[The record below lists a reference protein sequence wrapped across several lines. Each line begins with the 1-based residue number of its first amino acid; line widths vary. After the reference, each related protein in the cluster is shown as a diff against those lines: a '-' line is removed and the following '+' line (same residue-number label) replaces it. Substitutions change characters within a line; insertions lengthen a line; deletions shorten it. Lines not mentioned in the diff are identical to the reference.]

1 MPRKTH
7 KIKSK
12 KTILL
17 IVEGYT
23 EKIYFSQ
30 MKFVEN
36 NQNVTII
43 PRMAKHSS
51 LVTIL
56 ETAIKE
62 AKEKIYD
69 SIWCVFDR
77 DVLLSTGSSK
87 ELELKFNEA
96 NRLNIQFADSL
107 PAFEIWFLLHY
118 VLPKQYYK
126 NQDELI
132 NEFGLDRK
140 MRMNKLSKGMQS
152 MVTIIV
158 ALASGARFTFLDEPV
173 TGLDVVAREYFY
185 KVLLDEYAKGER
197 TFVISTH
204 IIEEAAN
211 VFEEVIF
218 IHEGKALLKEE
229 TDSLLE
235 RTIHISGKEEDV
247 DAVCDGKK
255 VHHVEKLGRSKGVT
269 VLLNPGEEPDT
280 KGRDV
285 DIRPLSLQDVFVA
298 LCGKEES
305 YE

>member
-1 MPRKTH
+1 MSLT
-7 KIKSK
+7 INQVSK
-12 KTILL
+12 VYGKKVALNQL
-17 IVEGYT
+17 SLELEDG
-23 EKIYFSQ
+23 KIYGLIGRNGAGKTTLLSIASA
-30 MKFVEN
+30 
-36 NQNVTII
+36 QNSATDG
-43 PRMAKHSS
+43 
-51 LVTIL
+51 
-56 ETAIKE
+56 E
-62 AKEKIYD
+62 
-69 SIWCVFDR
+69 
-77 DVLLSTGSSK
+77 VLLDGKKVWENDEALKDICFSREIATTATDSRNTSK
-87 ELELKFNEA
+87 VCEYLRIASILYPNWNAELA
-96 NRLNIQFADSL
+96 
-107 PAFEIWFLLHY
+107 
-118 VLPKQYYK
+118 
-126 NQDELI
+126 DELI
-132 NEFGLDRK
+132 TEFGLDRK

-235 RTIHISGKEEDV
+235 RTVHISGKEEDV

>member
-1 MPRKTH
+1 ME
-7 KIKSK
+7 
-12 KTILL
+12 L
-17 IVEGYT
+17 EDG
-23 EKIYFSQ
+23 KIYGLIGRNGAGKTTLLSIASA
-30 MKFVEN
+30 
-36 NQNVTII
+36 QNSATDG
-43 PRMAKHSS
+43 
-51 LVTIL
+51 
-56 ETAIKE
+56 E
-62 AKEKIYD
+62 
-69 SIWCVFDR
+69 
-77 DVLLSTGSSK
+77 VLLDGKKVWENDEALKDICFSREIATTATDSRNTSK
-87 ELELKFNEA
+87 VCEYLRIASILYPNWNAELA
-96 NRLNIQFADSL
+96 
-107 PAFEIWFLLHY
+107 
-118 VLPKQYYK
+118 
-126 NQDELI
+126 DELI

>member
-1 MPRKTH
+1 MSLT
-7 KIKSK
+7 INQVSK
-12 KTILL
+12 VYGKKVALNQL
-17 IVEGYT
+17 SLELEDG
-23 EKIYFSQ
+23 KIYGLIGRNGAGKTTLLSIASA
-30 MKFVEN
+30 
-36 NQNVTII
+36 QNAATDG
-43 PRMAKHSS
+43 
-51 LVTIL
+51 
-56 ETAIKE
+56 E
-62 AKEKIYD
+62 
-69 SIWCVFDR
+69 
-77 DVLLSTGSSK
+77 VLLDGKKVWENDEALKDICFSREIATTATDSRNTSK
-87 ELELKFNEA
+87 VCEYLRIASILYPNWNAELA
-96 NRLNIQFADSL
+96 
-107 PAFEIWFLLHY
+107 
-118 VLPKQYYK
+118 
-126 NQDELI
+126 DELI

-285 DIRPLSLQDVFVA
+285 DIRPQSLQDVFVA

>member
-1 MPRKTH
+1 MSLT
-7 KIKSK
+7 INQVSK
-12 KTILL
+12 VYGKKVALNQL
-17 IVEGYT
+17 SLELEDG
-23 EKIYFSQ
+23 KIYGLIGRNGAGKTTLLSIASA
-30 MKFVEN
+30 
-36 NQNVTII
+36 QNAATDG
-43 PRMAKHSS
+43 
-51 LVTIL
+51 
-56 ETAIKE
+56 E
-62 AKEKIYD
+62 
-69 SIWCVFDR
+69 
-77 DVLLSTGSSK
+77 VLLDGKKVWENDEALKDICFSREIATTATDSRNTSK
-87 ELELKFNEA
+87 VCEYLRIASILYPNWNAELA
-96 NRLNIQFADSL
+96 
-107 PAFEIWFLLHY
+107 
-118 VLPKQYYK
+118 
-126 NQDELI
+126 DELI
-132 NEFGLDRK
+132 TEFGLDRK

-218 IHEGKALLKEE
+218 IHEGKVLLKEE

>member
-1 MPRKTH
+1 MSLT
-7 KIKSK
+7 INQVSK
-12 KTILL
+12 VYGKKVALNQL
-17 IVEGYT
+17 SLELEDG
-23 EKIYFSQ
+23 KIYGLIGRNGAGKTTLLSIASA
-30 MKFVEN
+30 
-36 NQNVTII
+36 QNSATDG
-43 PRMAKHSS
+43 
-51 LVTIL
+51 
-56 ETAIKE
+56 E
-62 AKEKIYD
+62 
-69 SIWCVFDR
+69 
-77 DVLLSTGSSK
+77 VLLDGKKVWENDEALKDICFSREIATTATDSRNTSK
-87 ELELKFNEA
+87 VCEYLRIASILYPNWNAELA
-96 NRLNIQFADSL
+96 
-107 PAFEIWFLLHY
+107 
-118 VLPKQYYK
+118 
-126 NQDELI
+126 DELI
-132 NEFGLDRK
+132 TEFGLDRK

-218 IHEGKALLKEE
+218 IHEGKVLLKEE

-298 LCGKEES
+298 LCGKEEN

>member
-1 MPRKTH
+1 MSLT
-7 KIKSK
+7 INQVSK
-12 KTILL
+12 VYGKKVALNQL
-17 IVEGYT
+17 SLELEDG
-23 EKIYFSQ
+23 KIYGLIGRNGAGKTTLLSIASA
-30 MKFVEN
+30 
-36 NQNVTII
+36 QNAATDG
-43 PRMAKHSS
+43 
-51 LVTIL
+51 
-56 ETAIKE
+56 E
-62 AKEKIYD
+62 
-69 SIWCVFDR
+69 
-77 DVLLSTGSSK
+77 VLLDGKKVWENEEALKDICFSREIATTATDSRNTSK
-87 ELELKFNEA
+87 VCEYLRIASILYPNWNAELA
-96 NRLNIQFADSL
+96 
-107 PAFEIWFLLHY
+107 
-118 VLPKQYYK
+118 
-126 NQDELI
+126 DELI

-218 IHEGKALLKEE
+218 IHEGKVLLKEE

-269 VLLNPGEEPDT
+269 VLLNPDEEPDT

>member
-1 MPRKTH
+1 MSLT
-7 KIKSK
+7 INQVSK
-12 KTILL
+12 VYGKKVALNQL
-17 IVEGYT
+17 SLELEDG
-23 EKIYFSQ
+23 KIYGLIGRNGAGKTTLLSIASA
-30 MKFVEN
+30 
-36 NQNVTII
+36 QNSATDG
-43 PRMAKHSS
+43 
-51 LVTIL
+51 
-56 ETAIKE
+56 E
-62 AKEKIYD
+62 
-69 SIWCVFDR
+69 
-77 DVLLSTGSSK
+77 VLLDGKKVWENDEALKDICFSREIATTATDSRNTSK
-87 ELELKFNEA
+87 VCEYLRIASILYPNWNAELA
-96 NRLNIQFADSL
+96 
-107 PAFEIWFLLHY
+107 
-118 VLPKQYYK
+118 
-126 NQDELI
+126 DELI
-132 NEFGLDRK
+132 TEFGLDRK

>member
-1 MPRKTH
+1 MSLT
-7 KIKSK
+7 INQVSK
-12 KTILL
+12 VYGKKVALNQL
-17 IVEGYT
+17 SLELEDG
-23 EKIYFSQ
+23 KIYGLIGRNGAGKTTLLSIASA
-30 MKFVEN
+30 
-36 NQNVTII
+36 QNAATDG
-43 PRMAKHSS
+43 
-51 LVTIL
+51 
-56 ETAIKE
+56 E
-62 AKEKIYD
+62 
-69 SIWCVFDR
+69 
-77 DVLLSTGSSK
+77 VLLDGKKVWENDEALKDICFSREIATTATDSRNTSK
-87 ELELKFNEA
+87 VCEYLRIASILYPNWNAELA
-96 NRLNIQFADSL
+96 
-107 PAFEIWFLLHY
+107 
-118 VLPKQYYK
+118 
-126 NQDELI
+126 DELI
-132 NEFGLDRK
+132 TEFGLDRK

-218 IHEGKALLKEE
+218 IHEGKVLLKEE

-247 DAVCDGKK
+247 DAICEGKK

-269 VLLNPGEEPDT
+269 VLLNPDEEPDT

>member
-1 MPRKTH
+1 MSLT
-7 KIKSK
+7 INQVSK
-12 KTILL
+12 VYGKKVALNQL
-17 IVEGYT
+17 SLELEDG
-23 EKIYFSQ
+23 KIYGLIGRNGAGKTTLLSIASA
-30 MKFVEN
+30 
-36 NQNVTII
+36 QNAATDG
-43 PRMAKHSS
+43 
-51 LVTIL
+51 
-56 ETAIKE
+56 E
-62 AKEKIYD
+62 
-69 SIWCVFDR
+69 
-77 DVLLSTGSSK
+77 VLLDGKKVWENDEALKDICFSREIATTATDSRNISK
-87 ELELKFNEA
+87 VCEYLRIASILYPNWNAELA
-96 NRLNIQFADSL
+96 
-107 PAFEIWFLLHY
+107 
-118 VLPKQYYK
+118 
-126 NQDELI
+126 DELI

-218 IHEGKALLKEE
+218 IHEGKVLLKEE

-269 VLLNPGEEPDT
+269 VLLNPDEEPDT

>member
-1 MPRKTH
+1 MSLT
-7 KIKSK
+7 INQVSK
-12 KTILL
+12 VYGKKVALNQL
-17 IVEGYT
+17 SLELEDG
-23 EKIYFSQ
+23 KIYGLIGRNGAGKTTLLSIASA
-30 MKFVEN
+30 
-36 NQNVTII
+36 QNSATDG
-43 PRMAKHSS
+43 
-51 LVTIL
+51 
-56 ETAIKE
+56 E
-62 AKEKIYD
+62 
-69 SIWCVFDR
+69 
-77 DVLLSTGSSK
+77 VLLDGKKVWENDEALKDICFSREIATTATDSRNTSK
-87 ELELKFNEA
+87 VCEYLRIASILYPNWNVELA
-96 NRLNIQFADSL
+96 
-107 PAFEIWFLLHY
+107 
-118 VLPKQYYK
+118 
-126 NQDELI
+126 DELI
-132 NEFGLDRK
+132 TEFGLDRK

-218 IHEGKALLKEE
+218 IHEGKVLLKEE

-235 RTIHISGKEEDV
+235 RTVHISGKEEDV
-247 DAVCDGKK
+247 DAICDGKK

>member
-1 MPRKTH
+1 MSLT
-7 KIKSK
+7 INQVSK
-12 KTILL
+12 VYGKKVALNQL
-17 IVEGYT
+17 SLELEDG
-23 EKIYFSQ
+23 KIYGLIGRNGAGKTTLLSIASA
-30 MKFVEN
+30 
-36 NQNVTII
+36 QNSATDG
-43 PRMAKHSS
+43 
-51 LVTIL
+51 
-56 ETAIKE
+56 E
-62 AKEKIYD
+62 
-69 SIWCVFDR
+69 
-77 DVLLSTGSSK
+77 VLLDGKKVWENDEALKDICFSREIATTATDSRNTSK
-87 ELELKFNEA
+87 VCEYLRIASILYPNWNAELA
-96 NRLNIQFADSL
+96 
-107 PAFEIWFLLHY
+107 
-118 VLPKQYYK
+118 
-126 NQDELI
+126 DELI

-218 IHEGKALLKEE
+218 IHEGKVLLKEE

-269 VLLNPGEEPDT
+269 VLLNPGEELDT

>member
-1 MPRKTH
+1 MSLT
-7 KIKSK
+7 INQVSK
-12 KTILL
+12 VYGKKVALNQL
-17 IVEGYT
+17 SLELEDG
-23 EKIYFSQ
+23 KIYGLIGRNGAGKTTLLSIASA
-30 MKFVEN
+30 
-36 NQNVTII
+36 QNAATDG
-43 PRMAKHSS
+43 
-51 LVTIL
+51 
-56 ETAIKE
+56 E
-62 AKEKIYD
+62 
-69 SIWCVFDR
+69 
-77 DVLLSTGSSK
+77 VLLDGKKVWENEEALKDICFSREIATTATDSRNTSK
-87 ELELKFNEA
+87 VCEYLRIASILYPNWNAELA
-96 NRLNIQFADSL
+96 
-107 PAFEIWFLLHY
+107 
-118 VLPKQYYK
+118 
-126 NQDELI
+126 DELI

-140 MRMNKLSKGMQS
+140 MWMNKLSKGMQS

-235 RTIHISGKEEDV
+235 RTVHISGKEEDV

>member
-1 MPRKTH
+1 MSLT
-7 KIKSK
+7 INQVSK
-12 KTILL
+12 VYGKKVALNQL
-17 IVEGYT
+17 SLELEDG
-23 EKIYFSQ
+23 KIYGLIGRNGAGKTTLLSIASA
-30 MKFVEN
+30 
-36 NQNVTII
+36 QNSATDG
-43 PRMAKHSS
+43 
-51 LVTIL
+51 
-56 ETAIKE
+56 E
-62 AKEKIYD
+62 
-69 SIWCVFDR
+69 
-77 DVLLSTGSSK
+77 VLLDGKKVWENDEALKDICFSREIATTATDSRNTSK
-87 ELELKFNEA
+87 VCEYLRIASILYPHWNAELA
-96 NRLNIQFADSL
+96 
-107 PAFEIWFLLHY
+107 
-118 VLPKQYYK
+118 
-126 NQDELI
+126 DELI

>member
-1 MPRKTH
+1 MSLT
-7 KIKSK
+7 INQVSK
-12 KTILL
+12 VYGKKVALNQL
-17 IVEGYT
+17 SLELEDG
-23 EKIYFSQ
+23 KIYGLIGRNGAGKTTLLSIASA
-30 MKFVEN
+30 
-36 NQNVTII
+36 QNSATDG
-43 PRMAKHSS
+43 
-51 LVTIL
+51 
-56 ETAIKE
+56 E
-62 AKEKIYD
+62 
-69 SIWCVFDR
+69 
-77 DVLLSTGSSK
+77 VLLDGKKVWENEEALKDICFSREIATTATDSRNTSK
-87 ELELKFNEA
+87 VCEYLRIASILYPNWNAELA
-96 NRLNIQFADSL
+96 
-107 PAFEIWFLLHY
+107 
-118 VLPKQYYK
+118 
-126 NQDELI
+126 DELI

-218 IHEGKALLKEE
+218 IHEGKVLLKEE

>member
-1 MPRKTH
+1 MSLT
-7 KIKSK
+7 INQVSK
-12 KTILL
+12 VYGKKVALNQL
-17 IVEGYT
+17 SLELEDG
-23 EKIYFSQ
+23 KIYGLIGRNGAGKTTLLSIASA
-30 MKFVEN
+30 
-36 NQNVTII
+36 QNSATDG
-43 PRMAKHSS
+43 
-51 LVTIL
+51 
-56 ETAIKE
+56 E
-62 AKEKIYD
+62 
-69 SIWCVFDR
+69 
-77 DVLLSTGSSK
+77 VLLDGKKVWENDEALKDICFSREIATTATDSRNTSK
-87 ELELKFNEA
+87 VCEYLRIASILYPNWNAELA
-96 NRLNIQFADSL
+96 
-107 PAFEIWFLLHY
+107 
-118 VLPKQYYK
+118 
-126 NQDELI
+126 DELI
-132 NEFGLDRK
+132 TEFGLDRK

-235 RTIHISGKEEDV
+235 RTVHISGKEEDV

-255 VHHVEKLGRSKGVT
+255 VHHVEKLGRSKAVT

>member
-1 MPRKTH
+1 MSLT
-7 KIKSK
+7 INQISK
-12 KTILL
+12 VYGKKVALNQL
-17 IVEGYT
+17 SLELEDG
-23 EKIYFSQ
+23 KIYGLIGRNGAGKTTLLSIASA
-30 MKFVEN
+30 
-36 NQNVTII
+36 QNAATDG
-43 PRMAKHSS
+43 
-51 LVTIL
+51 
-56 ETAIKE
+56 E
-62 AKEKIYD
+62 
-69 SIWCVFDR
+69 
-77 DVLLSTGSSK
+77 VLLDGKKVWENDEALKDICFSREIATTATDSRNTSK
-87 ELELKFNEA
+87 VCEYLRIASILYPNWNAELA
-96 NRLNIQFADSL
+96 
-107 PAFEIWFLLHY
+107 
-118 VLPKQYYK
+118 
-126 NQDELI
+126 DELI

>member
-1 MPRKTH
+1 MSLT
-7 KIKSK
+7 INQVSK
-12 KTILL
+12 VYGKKVALNQL
-17 IVEGYT
+17 SLELEDG
-23 EKIYFSQ
+23 KIYGLIGRNGAGKTTLLSIASA
-30 MKFVEN
+30 
-36 NQNVTII
+36 QNSATDG
-43 PRMAKHSS
+43 
-51 LVTIL
+51 
-56 ETAIKE
+56 E
-62 AKEKIYD
+62 
-69 SIWCVFDR
+69 
-77 DVLLSTGSSK
+77 VLLDGKKVWENDEALKDICFSREIATTATDSRNTSK
-87 ELELKFNEA
+87 VCEYLRIASILYPNWNAELA
-96 NRLNIQFADSL
+96 
-107 PAFEIWFLLHY
+107 
-118 VLPKQYYK
+118 
-126 NQDELI
+126 DELI

-235 RTIHISGKEEDV
+235 RTVHISGKEEDV

>member
-1 MPRKTH
+1 MSLT
-7 KIKSK
+7 INQVSK
-12 KTILL
+12 VYGKKVALNQL
-17 IVEGYT
+17 SLELEDG
-23 EKIYFSQ
+23 KIYGLIGRNGAGKTTLLSIASA
-30 MKFVEN
+30 
-36 NQNVTII
+36 QNAATDG
-43 PRMAKHSS
+43 
-51 LVTIL
+51 
-56 ETAIKE
+56 E
-62 AKEKIYD
+62 
-69 SIWCVFDR
+69 
-77 DVLLSTGSSK
+77 VLLDGKKVWENDEALKDICFSREIATTATDSRNTSK
-87 ELELKFNEA
+87 VCEYLRIASILYPNWNAELA
-96 NRLNIQFADSL
+96 
-107 PAFEIWFLLHY
+107 
-118 VLPKQYYK
+118 
-126 NQDELI
+126 DELI

-140 MRMNKLSKGMQS
+140 IRMNKLSKGMQS

>member
-1 MPRKTH
+1 MSLT
-7 KIKSK
+7 INQVSK
-12 KTILL
+12 VYGKKVALNQL
-17 IVEGYT
+17 SLELEDG
-23 EKIYFSQ
+23 KIYGLIGRNGAGKTTLLSIASA
-30 MKFVEN
+30 
-36 NQNVTII
+36 QNSATDG
-43 PRMAKHSS
+43 
-51 LVTIL
+51 
-56 ETAIKE
+56 E
-62 AKEKIYD
+62 
-69 SIWCVFDR
+69 
-77 DVLLSTGSSK
+77 VLLDGKKVWENDEALKDICFSREIATTATDSRNTSK
-87 ELELKFNEA
+87 VCEYLRIASILYPNWNAELA
-96 NRLNIQFADSL
+96 
-107 PAFEIWFLLHY
+107 
-118 VLPKQYYK
+118 
-126 NQDELI
+126 DELI

>member
-1 MPRKTH
+1 MSLTINRV
-7 KIKSK
+7 SK
-12 KTILL
+12 VYGKKVALNQL
-17 IVEGYT
+17 SLELEDG
-23 EKIYFSQ
+23 KIYGLIGRNGAGKTTLLSIASA
-30 MKFVEN
+30 
-36 NQNVTII
+36 QNSATDG
-43 PRMAKHSS
+43 
-51 LVTIL
+51 
-56 ETAIKE
+56 E
-62 AKEKIYD
+62 
-69 SIWCVFDR
+69 
-77 DVLLSTGSSK
+77 VLLDGKKVWENDEALKDICFSREIATTATDSRNTSK
-87 ELELKFNEA
+87 VCEYLRIASILYPNWNAELA
-96 NRLNIQFADSL
+96 
-107 PAFEIWFLLHY
+107 
-118 VLPKQYYK
+118 
-126 NQDELI
+126 DELI

-218 IHEGKALLKEE
+218 IHEGKVLLKEE

>member
-1 MPRKTH
+1 MSLT
-7 KIKSK
+7 INQVSK
-12 KTILL
+12 VYGKKVALNQL
-17 IVEGYT
+17 SLELEDG
-23 EKIYFSQ
+23 KIYGLIGRNGAGKTTLLSIASA
-30 MKFVEN
+30 
-36 NQNVTII
+36 QNAATDG
-43 PRMAKHSS
+43 
-51 LVTIL
+51 
-56 ETAIKE
+56 E
-62 AKEKIYD
+62 
-69 SIWCVFDR
+69 
-77 DVLLSTGSSK
+77 VLLDGKKVWENDEALKDICFSREIATTATDSRNTSK
-87 ELELKFNEA
+87 VCEYLRIASILYPNWNAELA
-96 NRLNIQFADSL
+96 
-107 PAFEIWFLLHY
+107 
-118 VLPKQYYK
+118 
-126 NQDELI
+126 DELI

-269 VLLNPGEEPDT
+269 VLLNSGEEPDT

>member
-1 MPRKTH
+1 MSLT
-7 KIKSK
+7 INQVSK
-12 KTILL
+12 VYGKKVALNQL
-17 IVEGYT
+17 SLELEDG
-23 EKIYFSQ
+23 KIYGLIGRNGAGKTTLLSIASA
-30 MKFVEN
+30 
-36 NQNVTII
+36 QNPATDG
-43 PRMAKHSS
+43 
-51 LVTIL
+51 
-56 ETAIKE
+56 E
-62 AKEKIYD
+62 
-69 SIWCVFDR
+69 
-77 DVLLSTGSSK
+77 VLLDGKKVWENDEALKDICFSREIATTATDSRNTSK
-87 ELELKFNEA
+87 VCEYLRIASILYPNWNTELA
-96 NRLNIQFADSL
+96 
-107 PAFEIWFLLHY
+107 
-118 VLPKQYYK
+118 
-126 NQDELI
+126 DELI

-218 IHEGKALLKEE
+218 IHEGKVLLKEE

>member
-1 MPRKTH
+1 MSLT
-7 KIKSK
+7 INQVSK
-12 KTILL
+12 VYGKKVALNQL
-17 IVEGYT
+17 SLELEDG
-23 EKIYFSQ
+23 KIYGLIGRNGAGKTTLLSIASA
-30 MKFVEN
+30 
-36 NQNVTII
+36 QNAATDG
-43 PRMAKHSS
+43 
-51 LVTIL
+51 
-56 ETAIKE
+56 E
-62 AKEKIYD
+62 
-69 SIWCVFDR
+69 
-77 DVLLSTGSSK
+77 VLLDGKKVWENDEALKDICFSREIATTATDSRNTSK
-87 ELELKFNEA
+87 VCEYLRIASILYPNWNAELA
-96 NRLNIQFADSL
+96 
-107 PAFEIWFLLHY
+107 
-118 VLPKQYYK
+118 
-126 NQDELI
+126 DELI
-132 NEFGLDRK
+132 TEFGLDRK

-269 VLLNPGEEPDT
+269 VLLNPDEEPDT

>member
-1 MPRKTH
+1 MSLT
-7 KIKSK
+7 INQVSK
-12 KTILL
+12 VYGKKVALNQL
-17 IVEGYT
+17 SLELEDG
-23 EKIYFSQ
+23 KIYGLIGRNGAGKTTLLSIASA
-30 MKFVEN
+30 
-36 NQNVTII
+36 QNSATDG
-43 PRMAKHSS
+43 
-51 LVTIL
+51 
-56 ETAIKE
+56 E
-62 AKEKIYD
+62 
-69 SIWCVFDR
+69 
-77 DVLLSTGSSK
+77 VLLDGKKVWENDEALKDICFSREIATTATDSRNTSK
-87 ELELKFNEA
+87 VCEYLRIASILYPNWNAELA
-96 NRLNIQFADSL
+96 
-107 PAFEIWFLLHY
+107 
-118 VLPKQYYK
+118 
-126 NQDELI
+126 DELI

-218 IHEGKALLKEE
+218 IHEGKVLLKEE

>member
-1 MPRKTH
+1 MSLT
-7 KIKSK
+7 INQVSK
-12 KTILL
+12 VYGKKVALNQL
-17 IVEGYT
+17 SLELEDG
-23 EKIYFSQ
+23 KIYGLIGRNGAGKTTLLYIASA
-30 MKFVEN
+30 
-36 NQNVTII
+36 QNSATDG
-43 PRMAKHSS
+43 
-51 LVTIL
+51 
-56 ETAIKE
+56 E
-62 AKEKIYD
+62 
-69 SIWCVFDR
+69 
-77 DVLLSTGSSK
+77 VLLDGKKVWENDEALKDICFSREIATTATDSRNTSK
-87 ELELKFNEA
+87 VCEYLRIASILYPNWNAELA
-96 NRLNIQFADSL
+96 
-107 PAFEIWFLLHY
+107 
-118 VLPKQYYK
+118 
-126 NQDELI
+126 DELI
-132 NEFGLDRK
+132 TEFGLDRK

-218 IHEGKALLKEE
+218 IHEGKVLLKEE

-285 DIRPLSLQDVFVA
+285 DIRSLSLQDVFVA

>member
-1 MPRKTH
+1 MSLVLKNVSKIYGKKAALNGLDLELEDQKIYGLIGRNGAGKTTLLS
-7 KIKSK
+7 IASAQNAA
-12 KTILL
+12 TEGEILL
-17 IVEGYT
+17 DGKKVWENEEVLKDIC
-23 EKIYFSQ
+23 FSRELATTATDSRNASKVCEYLRIASILYPAWDAELAQ
-30 MKFVEN
+30 E
-36 NQNVTII
+36 
-43 PRMAKHSS
+43 
-51 LVTIL
+51 LV
-56 ETAIKE
+56 K
-62 AKEKIYD
+62 
-69 SIWCVFDR
+69 
-77 DVLLSTGSSK
+77 
-87 ELELKFNEA
+87 
-96 NRLNIQFADSL
+96 
-107 PAFEIWFLLHY
+107 
-118 VLPKQYYK
+118 
-126 NQDELI
+126 
-132 NEFGLDRK
+132 EFGLDCK

-218 IHEGKALLKEE
+218 LHEGKVLLKEE

-235 RTIHISGKEEDV
+235 RAVHISGREEDV
-247 DAVCDGKK
+247 DAVCEDRK

-269 VLLNPGEEPDT
+269 VLLDRGEEPDA

-298 LCGKEES
+298 LCGREEI

>member
-1 MPRKTH
+1 MSLT
-7 KIKSK
+7 INQVSK
-12 KTILL
+12 VYGKKVALNQL
-17 IVEGYT
+17 SLELEDG
-23 EKIYFSQ
+23 KIYGLIGRNGAGKTTLLSIASA
-30 MKFVEN
+30 
-36 NQNVTII
+36 QNAATDG
-43 PRMAKHSS
+43 
-51 LVTIL
+51 
-56 ETAIKE
+56 E
-62 AKEKIYD
+62 
-69 SIWCVFDR
+69 
-77 DVLLSTGSSK
+77 VLLDGKKVWENDEALKDICFSREIATTATDSRNTSK
-87 ELELKFNEA
+87 VCEYLRIASILYPNWDAELA
-96 NRLNIQFADSL
+96 
-107 PAFEIWFLLHY
+107 
-118 VLPKQYYK
+118 
-126 NQDELI
+126 DELI

>member
-1 MPRKTH
+1 MSLT
-7 KIKSK
+7 INQVSK
-12 KTILL
+12 VYGKKVALNQL
-17 IVEGYT
+17 SLELEDG
-23 EKIYFSQ
+23 KIYGLIGRNGAGKTTLLSIASA
-30 MKFVEN
+30 
-36 NQNVTII
+36 QNSATDG
-43 PRMAKHSS
+43 
-51 LVTIL
+51 
-56 ETAIKE
+56 E
-62 AKEKIYD
+62 
-69 SIWCVFDR
+69 
-77 DVLLSTGSSK
+77 VLLDGKKIWENEDALKDICFSREIATTATDSRNTSK
-87 ELELKFNEA
+87 VCEYLRIASILYPNWNAELA
-96 NRLNIQFADSL
+96 
-107 PAFEIWFLLHY
+107 
-118 VLPKQYYK
+118 
-126 NQDELI
+126 DELI
-132 NEFGLDRK
+132 TEFGLDRK

-235 RTIHISGKEEDV
+235 RTVHISGKEEDV

-255 VHHVEKLGRSKGVT
+255 VHHVEKLGRSKAVT

-298 LCGKEES
+298 LCGKEEN

>member
-1 MPRKTH
+1 MSLT
-7 KIKSK
+7 INQVSK
-12 KTILL
+12 VYGKKVALNQL
-17 IVEGYT
+17 SLELEDG
-23 EKIYFSQ
+23 KIYGLIGRNGAGKTTLLSIASA
-30 MKFVEN
+30 
-36 NQNVTII
+36 QNAATDG
-43 PRMAKHSS
+43 
-51 LVTIL
+51 
-56 ETAIKE
+56 E
-62 AKEKIYD
+62 
-69 SIWCVFDR
+69 
-77 DVLLSTGSSK
+77 VLLDGKKVWENEEALKDICFSREIATTATDSRNTSK
-87 ELELKFNEA
+87 VCEYLRIASILYPNWNAELA
-96 NRLNIQFADSL
+96 
-107 PAFEIWFLLHY
+107 
-118 VLPKQYYK
+118 
-126 NQDELI
+126 DELI

-218 IHEGKALLKEE
+218 IHEGKVLLKEE

-235 RTIHISGKEEDV
+235 RTVHISGKEEDV

-269 VLLNPGEEPDT
+269 VLLNPGEEPDA

>member
-1 MPRKTH
+1 MSLT
-7 KIKSK
+7 INQVSK
-12 KTILL
+12 VYGKKVALNQL
-17 IVEGYT
+17 SLELEDG
-23 EKIYFSQ
+23 KIYGLIGRNGAGKTTLLSIASA
-30 MKFVEN
+30 
-36 NQNVTII
+36 QNAATDG
-43 PRMAKHSS
+43 
-51 LVTIL
+51 
-56 ETAIKE
+56 E
-62 AKEKIYD
+62 
-69 SIWCVFDR
+69 
-77 DVLLSTGSSK
+77 VLLDGKKVWENDEALKDICFSREIATTATDSRNTSK
-87 ELELKFNEA
+87 VCEYLRIASILYPNWNAELA
-96 NRLNIQFADSL
+96 
-107 PAFEIWFLLHY
+107 
-118 VLPKQYYK
+118 
-126 NQDELI
+126 DELI

>member
-1 MPRKTH
+1 MSLT
-7 KIKSK
+7 INQVSK
-12 KTILL
+12 VYGKKVALNQL
-17 IVEGYT
+17 SLELEDG
-23 EKIYFSQ
+23 KIYGLIGRNGAGKTTLLSIASA
-30 MKFVEN
+30 
-36 NQNVTII
+36 QNAATDG
-43 PRMAKHSS
+43 
-51 LVTIL
+51 
-56 ETAIKE
+56 E
-62 AKEKIYD
+62 
-69 SIWCVFDR
+69 
-77 DVLLSTGSSK
+77 VLLDGKKVWENDEALKDICFSREIATTATDSRNTSK
-87 ELELKFNEA
+87 VCEYLRIASILYPNWNAELA
-96 NRLNIQFADSL
+96 
-107 PAFEIWFLLHY
+107 
-118 VLPKQYYK
+118 
-126 NQDELI
+126 DELI

-255 VHHVEKLGRSKGVT
+255 VHHVERLGRSKGVT

>member
-1 MPRKTH
+1 MSLT
-7 KIKSK
+7 INQVSK
-12 KTILL
+12 VYGKKVALNQL
-17 IVEGYT
+17 SLELEDG
-23 EKIYFSQ
+23 KIYGLIGRNGAGKTTLLSIASA
-30 MKFVEN
+30 
-36 NQNVTII
+36 QNSATDG
-43 PRMAKHSS
+43 
-51 LVTIL
+51 
-56 ETAIKE
+56 E
-62 AKEKIYD
+62 
-69 SIWCVFDR
+69 
-77 DVLLSTGSSK
+77 VLLDGKKVWENDEALKDICFSREIATTATDSRNTSK
-87 ELELKFNEA
+87 VCEYLRIASILYPNWNAELA
-96 NRLNIQFADSL
+96 
-107 PAFEIWFLLHY
+107 
-118 VLPKQYYK
+118 
-126 NQDELI
+126 DELI
-132 NEFGLDRK
+132 TEFGLDRK

-218 IHEGKALLKEE
+218 IHEGKVLLKEE

-235 RTIHISGKEEDV
+235 RTVHISGKEEDV

-255 VHHVEKLGRSKGVT
+255 VHHVEKLGRCKGVT